1 MSFLGSGNTGCSF
14 NIKTLNMCVCACVC
28 LCVLG
33 RTHKGARER
42 ESERQQSVM
51 NQLRFMRS
59 TCKVW
64 RGEAG
69 DLGAKRDRTCDLFL
83 INTR

>member
-42 ESERQQSVM
+42 ERETAECNESAEIYEKHM
-51 NQLRFMRS
+51 
-59 TCKVW
+59 
-64 RGEAG
+64 
-69 DLGAKRDRTCDLFL
+69 
-83 INTR
+83 